1 MWSTCLWK
9 GWRSIREFP
18 SRTVAKEF
26 FIHQLKEEKKSRA
39 MSDEKQTKRK
49 RIFSGIQPSGDI
61 HIGNYLGAIQHW
73 VKLQDSYDCIYCVV
87 DLHAITVPQDPNELQ
102 RGINE
107 VAGILIAAGIEPAQ
121 TVVFTQSQITAH
133 AELAWILNCYT
144 PFGWMQRMT
153 QFKEKSEQGRENVSV
168 GLFDYPA
175 LMAADILLYDTNY
188 VPVGEDQKQHL
199 EFTRDLAQRFNS
211 QYGDTFVLPEPLI
224 PDIGARIMGL
234 DEPTKKMS
242 KSEGKKGHAL
252 FLLDSP
258 DDIKGK
264 IKRATTDSLK
274 EIRFDESR
282 PGIFNLLGIYE
293 QFSTLS
299 RDEIEARFEGKG
311 YAQFKE
317 ELAEVVIEGLKPL
330 QTRFKELTDD
340 PNYIPTVMKEAAE
353 RIRPTA
359 ERVLGDVKRKIG
371 LPKSI

>member
-1 MWSTCLWK
+1 MT
-9 GWRSIREFP
+9 
-18 SRTVAKEF
+18 
-26 FIHQLKEEKKSRA
+26 
-39 MSDEKQTKRK
+39 DEKQTKRK

-107 VAGILIAAGIEPAQ
+107 VAGILIAAGIDPAQ

-188 VPVGEDQKQHL
+188 VPVGDDQKQHL

>member
-1 MWSTCLWK
+1 M
-9 GWRSIREFP
+9 
-18 SRTVAKEF
+18 
-26 FIHQLKEEKKSRA
+26 KSRA
-39 MSDEKQTKRK
+39 MTDEKQTKRK

-107 VAGILIAAGIEPAQ
+107 VAGILIAAGIDPAQ

-188 VPVGEDQKQHL
+188 VPVGDDQKQHL

>member
-1 MWSTCLWK
+1 
-9 GWRSIREFP
+9 
-18 SRTVAKEF
+18 
-26 FIHQLKEEKKSRA
+26 